1 VFRSVSTPAGAPQV
15 RERLCRA
22 IVPLTMIRWGRFA
35 AAYALLGIASGSI
48 AIVWGKG
55 SPLHHPDPW
64 LHLSALDGH
73 SYSLAVGLA
82 FSALIV
88 VTTRALVPRIS
99 WARALHRQ
107 LRPIATGI
115 SFAGIGVLAVLSA
128 VGEEVF
134 FRGLLQPWVGLV
146 PQALLFGFL
155 HQVPGQS
162 RWVWVSWATL
172 VGLALG
178 AMFALTG
185 SLVGPLVAHAIING
199 LNLSYLKRHDP
210 DPQPRSLGGLLSLR
224 G

>member
-1 VFRSVSTPAGAPQV
+1 MASHRAPQV
-15 RERLCRA
+15 RERPSRA

-35 AAYALLGIASGSI
+35 AAYALLGIASSSI
-48 AIVWGKG
+48 ALVWGKG
-55 SPLHHPDPW
+55 SPLGHPDPW
-64 LHLSALDGH
+64 LHLTALDGH
-73 SYSLAVGLA
+73 GYSLAVGLA

-115 SFAGIGVLAVLSA
+115 SFTGIAVLAVLSA
-128 VGEEVF
+128 IGEELF
-134 FRGLLQPWVGLV
+134 FRGLLQPWIGLI

-162 RWVWVSWATL
+162 RWVWVTWATL

-199 LNLSYLKRHDP
+199 LNLSYLKQHDP